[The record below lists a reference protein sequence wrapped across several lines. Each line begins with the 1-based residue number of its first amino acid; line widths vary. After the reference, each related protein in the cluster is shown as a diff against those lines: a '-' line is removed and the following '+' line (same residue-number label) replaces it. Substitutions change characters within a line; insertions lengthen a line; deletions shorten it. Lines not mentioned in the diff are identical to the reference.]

1 MKVEHNVEYR
11 QRDSQGIKAGV
22 LVGAREELQWE
33 RKQETRQHVRRGGGA
48 MPETERARVWE
59 IYNNTGKARWW
70 ERKRPSQRDCE
81 KARIRIPI
89 LFSAPLLLLSS
100 PLCRLCAC
108 SDEVAT
114 EADRRTTVLLM
125 AESQIDVSDTWNNI
139 CSNQWDLTH
148 SKSTVPI

>member
-33 RKQETRQHVRRGGGA
+33 RKQETRQHVRRGGGGQCQRRREQECEKFITTQA
-48 MPETERARVWE
+48 KQDGGNARGRASGTV
-59 IYNNTGKARWW
+59 
-70 ERKRPSQRDCE
+70 RKRELEFQSCFR
-81 KARIRIPI
+81 
-89 LFSAPLLLLSS
+89 PLLLLSS